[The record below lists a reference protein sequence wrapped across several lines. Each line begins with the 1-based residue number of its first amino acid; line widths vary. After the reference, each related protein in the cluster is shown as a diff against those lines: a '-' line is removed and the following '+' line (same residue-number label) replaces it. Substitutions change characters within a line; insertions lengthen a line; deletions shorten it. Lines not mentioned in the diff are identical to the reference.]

1 MNSSKSQPLK
11 LSVVLVSVCVLAGT
25 VTFSSP
31 ILTISF
37 KLLLVSLL
45 LLVLLALIFQD
56 RVLYPTKSEILSIT
70 PLTNSASSRRTAP
83 KSPRGSSASLT
94 PTKPP
99 P

>member
-70 PLTNSASSRRTAP
+70 L
-83 KSPRGSSASLT
+83 G
-94 PTKPP
+94 
-99 P
+99 